1 MLGSQ
6 PPAREKRP
14 VDTGVTRG
22 WVLWPIANQGW
33 AGGGSPLLG
42 HLCQGGW
49 GQGTTYPWGL
59 VSFARGRQ
67 GALGRRQS
75 LACWCGGWRGVCE
88 YDHQPLEHL
97 VRLLL
102 VWKAA
107 V

>member
-1 MLGSQ
+1 MLASQ

-14 VDTGVTRG
+14 RG
-22 WVLWPIANQGW
+22 HWCDSGMGPVAKCEAGLGW
-33 AGGGSPLLG
+33 GSPLLG
-42 HLCQGGW
+42 HSCQGGW

-75 LACWCGGWRGVCE
+75 PACWCGGWGGVCE
-88 YDHQPLEHL
+88 YGHQPLEHPA
-97 VRLLL
+97 RQLL